1 MHMIQQLD
9 YRTYY
14 HKFSKI
20 QRVFTSFKFSIV
32 INENYFLLDYHNDN
46 NILDSLNL
54 NLGPSSL

>member
-1 MHMIQQLD
+1 MIQQLD

>member
-1 MHMIQQLD
+1 MIQQLD

-14 HKFSKI
+14 HNFSKI
-20 QRVFTSFKFSIV
+20 QRVITSFKFSIV

-54 NLGPSSL
+54 NLGHNSL